1 MQAQIPDPKEA
12 YKQVVEH
19 IVKHAP
25 LKYGWLEDTAFF
37 QFHEGLFLIKAPKSL
52 EDQNKTLF
60 FVEVVKYLNKT
71 LSEGMQEPCEVAF
84 IFE

>member
-25 LKYGWLEDTAFF
+25 TKYHWLEATTFF

-60 FVEVVKYLNKT
+60 FADIVKYLNGT